1 MPSPEQID
9 PLQVNGLIRLPN
21 DIARA
26 GLALLAAYVLTVV
39 FLAGLGT
46 WFTLSEREETLH
58 EARKSMSAH
67 GRSVAEQVSR
77 MFGEVDRELS
87 ALAMQV
93 VERGGIDLI
102 DPVTLRGYA
111 SVRQHRLRQV
121 QSILVADAMGR
132 VVIETGTAAA
142 SAEKQAQWE
151 SVLHSQDTQAAF
163 LALGHPISNSSTA
176 ASVIPALRRLPP
188 VEGVADGYLVATI
201 DPRYLMRTYPN
212 LGLAEETT
220 IAVDHH
226 DGFRLLEY
234 AHSSVVAPAS
244 ATSGGERIVTKHSIP
259 AFPLAITLTA
269 PTDEFLRSW
278 RSSAAIAALSI
289 AAATMVIG
297 LAFAWSYRILIRR
310 AESESELRHTKE
322 GLEYR
327 VSQDA
332 AALERTSYELS
343 RVSYSISHDLRAP
356 LRAIN
361 GFSQAL
367 EEDYGKVLDQTARD
381 YLRRVRRASMRM
393 GELLDGFTEL
403 SHVTRQQIAPIE
415 VDLSAMAIEIAAR
428 LAAAD
433 PMRDVDFDI
442 AHGVRAVADPSLA
455 RHMLNH
461 LFTNAWKFTRDVPR
475 ARISFGVFDEDGVPV
490 YFVDDNGVGFDM
502 RYAAKLFAPFNRLHE
517 EETYSGAGIG
527 LATVKRIVE
536 LHGGQIWVEA
546 VPGAG
551 VTVHFTLLGA
561 APAAAEGTSL

>member
-1 MPSPEQID
+1 MPSSEQID

-26 GLALLAAYVLTVV
+26 GVALLAAYLMTVV
-39 FLAGLGT
+39 FLAALGT

-58 EARKSMSAH
+58 QARKSMSAH
-67 GRSVAEQVSR
+67 TRSVAEHVSR
-77 MFGEVDRELS
+77 MFAEVDRELTG
-87 ALAMQV
+87 LAMQV

-102 DPVTLRGYA
+102 DPVTLQGYTR
-111 SVRQHRLRQV
+111 VRHHRLHQV
-121 QSILVADAMGR
+121 QSILVTDAMGR
-132 VVIETGTAAA
+132 VVTETGTGAA
-142 SAEKQAQWE
+142 SAETQTEWE
-151 SVLHSQDTQAAF
+151 SELRDQVTQAAPF
-163 LALGHPISNSSTA
+163 ALGRPIFNSSTA
-176 ASVIPALRRLPP
+176 ASVIPALRRLPA
-188 VEGVADGYLVATI
+188 VEGVSDGYLVATI
-201 DPRYLMRTYPN
+201 DPRYLIRTYRD
-212 LGLAEETT
+212 LGLPEETT
-220 IAVDHH
+220 IVVKDHG
-226 DGFRLLEY
+226 GFRLLEY
-234 AHSSVVAPAS
+234 AHPSPAAP
-244 ATSGGERIVTKHSIP
+244 TTGTRGGERIVATHSTH
-259 AFPLAITLTA
+259 AFPLAVTLAA
-269 PTDEFLRSW
+269 PIDEFLRPW
-278 RSSAAIAALSI
+278 RSSAATAALSI
-289 AAATMVIG
+289 AAATMLIG

-442 AHGVRAVADPSLA
+442 AHGVKAVADPSLA

-475 ARISFGVFDEDGVPV
+475 ARISFGVFDEAGVPV

-551 VTVHFTLLGA
+551 VTVHFTLHGT